1 MYINYS
7 YITLLMKSSVH
18 KKYEIFHEILYME
31 LLEFV
36 VAQFFWYFIVVLPSE

>member
-18 KKYEIFHEILYME
+18 KKYEILYME

-36 VAQFFWYFIVVLPSE
+36 VAQFFGYFIVVLPSE